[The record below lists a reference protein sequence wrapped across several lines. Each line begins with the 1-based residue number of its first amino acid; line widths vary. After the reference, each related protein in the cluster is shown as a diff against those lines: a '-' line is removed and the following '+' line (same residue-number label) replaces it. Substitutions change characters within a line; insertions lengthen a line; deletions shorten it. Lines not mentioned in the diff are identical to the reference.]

1 MRYGRIKVGL
11 AIAGAF
17 GAALTL
23 VAQPAFA
30 DYAPNSKDVV
40 GVGSDTLQYMLDFIA
55 DGDFLGDTG
64 YNSLGNKYKL
74 VNFDATADANARLAY
89 GPNGVGTGTCA
100 PGSGTGVGTGLGAGT
115 GTPCQLNPT
124 IVIRAGVP
132 PVQRPNGSTAGAN
145 ALAGDTDHYITYAR
159 ASACEGPTSGC
170 KDILSSAYDSVQL
183 GTDPLAM
190 LVSSTPATNAI
201 ALSAEQ
207 LKLIYE
213 CEGTHSNAGD
223 TISGYYAWN
232 DAAIGGTS
240 SNLIIPLMPQKGS
253 GTRSFFES
261 EIGITDAEVGSCV
274 TTVEENDPTA
284 IAAALSPTTGS
295 ADPADAIEPMSGG
308 RLNLWLGDLGT
319 TGGTNGVGGYF
330 HDPTCPLQDIES
342 STGDGTAACSAS
354 ASVLTPSVHFL
365 AGTPTDGN
373 PVFNVTRPL
382 YIYFRDTD
390 LHSTT
395 IWQPGGTL
403 NAVNTLFYNPSGT
416 AYDCSAA
423 GQALIAAAGVD
434 PTCVFQAG
442 GP

>member
-40 GVGSDTLQYMLDFIA
+40 GVGSDTLQYMLDFVA

-74 VNFDATADANARLAY
+74 INFDATADANARLAY
-89 GPNGVGTGTCA
+89 GPNGIGTGTCA
-100 PGSGTGVGTGLGAGT
+100 PGSGTGAGTGLSAGT

-145 ALAGDTDHYITYAR
+145 ALAGDTDHYITYTR

-170 KDILSSAYDSVQL
+170 KNILSSSYDSVQL

-190 LVSSTPATNAI
+190 LISSTPTSNAV
-201 ALSAEQ
+201 ALSAAQ

-213 CEGTHSNAGD
+213 CQGPDSNAGN
-223 TISGYYAWN
+223 TISGFYPWN
-232 DAAIGGTS
+232 NSAIGGTS
-240 SNLIIPLMPQKGS
+240 ANLIIPLMPQIGS

-261 EIGITDAEVGSCV
+261 EIGITDAQVGKCV

-284 IAAALSPTTGS
+284 IAAAISPTTGT

-319 TGGTNGVGGYF
+319 GGSNGVGGYF
-330 HDPTCPLQDIES
+330 KDPTCPLQDIES
-342 STGDGTAACSAS
+342 STGDGNANCTAAA
-354 ASVLTPSVHFL
+354 ATLTPQVKFL
-365 AGTPTDGN
+365 TGSPSDGGA
-373 PVFNVTRPL
+373 VFNVTRPL
-382 YIYFRDTD
+382 YIYFRDSD
-390 LHSTT
+390 YHSTT

-403 NAVNTLFYNPSGT
+403 NAVNTLFYDATST

-423 GQALIAAAGVD
+423 GQALIAAAGVN